1 MEKITQKAKNN
12 NLAIYAGSFDPITYG
27 HIDIIRRALKLFDR
41 LIIAVGENPNKK
53 PLFSMQERTSMIQ
66 EATIG
71 LNVSVESFSGLLV
84 EFARKHGCNKLIR
97 SLRAVSDFDFEF
109 QMAIMNR
116 ELDGSIETV
125 FLMTDKEFF
134 YLSSGLAKDVAR
146 KQGKLEKLVP
156 PNVEKK
162 LKAKFNFRNK

>member
-1 MEKITQKAKNN
+1 M
-12 NLAIYAGSFDPITYG
+12 
-27 HIDIIRRALKLFDR
+27 
-41 LIIAVGENPNKK
+41 
-53 PLFSMQERTSMIQ
+53 
-66 EATIG
+66 
-71 LNVSVESFSGLLV
+71 
-84 EFARKHGCNKLIR
+84 
-97 SLRAVSDFDFEF
+97 SDFDFEF